1 MAIHKLHLEEFD
13 EIDYQLI
20 AIHSS
25 LEDYRL
31 AYYINQNL
39 PINLKKENCNIQIS
53 NKEGETQFTRFVFED
68 SKDIVWNLVQ
78 NKNDVFVPSQ
88 NSNQGLFAET
98 NNKFSTKIY
107 LIPEFKN
114 VDYFLKIE
122 NGEVNIDVSKITN
135 CIKKIDRVSTVYAV
149 EVEKIKSKTK
159 TVPIILGLQFTFP
172 LLHLL
177 NLMSASVLL
186 IFSDTWILFVVA
198 IVVAWKALIIE
209 KVRRNNH
216 SFLWTQTLNIL
227 TCSLILI
234 LVLIFKQ

>member
-68 SKDIVWNLVQ
+68 SKDIAWNLVQ

-107 LIPEFKN
+107 LIPEFKK

-149 EVEKIKSKTK
+149 EVEKIKSK
-159 TVPIILGLQFTFP
+159 
-172 LLHLL
+172 
-177 NLMSASVLL
+177 NNL
-186 IFSDTWILFVVA
+186 IF
-198 IVVAWKALIIE
+198 
-209 KVRRNNH
+209 
-216 SFLWTQTLNIL
+216 
-227 TCSLILI
+227 
-234 LVLIFKQ
+234 

>member
-68 SKDIVWNLVQ
+68 SKDIAWNLVQ

-107 LIPEFKN
+107 LIPEFKK

-122 NGEVNIDVSKITN
+122 NGEVNIDLSKITN
-135 CIKKIDRVSTVYAV
+135 CIKKIERVSTVYAV
-149 EVEKIKSKTK
+149 EVEKIKSK
-159 TVPIILGLQFTFP
+159 
-172 LLHLL
+172 
-177 NLMSASVLL
+177 NNL
-186 IFSDTWILFVVA
+186 IF
-198 IVVAWKALIIE
+198 
-209 KVRRNNH
+209 
-216 SFLWTQTLNIL
+216 
-227 TCSLILI
+227 
-234 LVLIFKQ
+234 

>member
-68 SKDIVWNLVQ
+68 SKDITWNLVQ
-78 NKNDVFVPSQ
+78 NKNNVFVPSQ

-107 LIPEFKN
+107 LIPEFKK

-135 CIKKIDRVSTVYAV
+135 CIKKIERVSTVYAV
-149 EVEKIKSKTK
+149 EVEKIKSK
-159 TVPIILGLQFTFP
+159 
-172 LLHLL
+172 
-177 NLMSASVLL
+177 NNL
-186 IFSDTWILFVVA
+186 IF
-198 IVVAWKALIIE
+198 
-209 KVRRNNH
+209 
-216 SFLWTQTLNIL
+216 
-227 TCSLILI
+227 
-234 LVLIFKQ
+234 

>member
-53 NKEGETQFTRFVFED
+53 NKEGETHFTRFGFED

-107 LIPEFKN
+107 LIPEFKK
-114 VDYFLKIE
+114 VDFFLKIE

-149 EVEKIKSKTK
+149 EVEKIKSK
-159 TVPIILGLQFTFP
+159 
-172 LLHLL
+172 
-177 NLMSASVLL
+177 NNL
-186 IFSDTWILFVVA
+186 IF
-198 IVVAWKALIIE
+198 
-209 KVRRNNH
+209 
-216 SFLWTQTLNIL
+216 
-227 TCSLILI
+227 
-234 LVLIFKQ
+234 

>member
-122 NGEVNIDVSKITN
+122 NSEVNIDVSKITN
-135 CIKKIDRVSTVYAV
+135 CIKKIERVSTVYAV
-149 EVEKIKSKTK
+149 EVEKIKSK
-159 TVPIILGLQFTFP
+159 
-172 LLHLL
+172 
-177 NLMSASVLL
+177 NNL
-186 IFSDTWILFVVA
+186 IF
-198 IVVAWKALIIE
+198 
-209 KVRRNNH
+209 
-216 SFLWTQTLNIL
+216 
-227 TCSLILI
+227 
-234 LVLIFKQ
+234 

>member
-1 MAIHKLHLEEFD
+1 MGIHKLHLEEFD

-68 SKDIVWNLVQ
+68 SKDIAWNLIQ

-107 LIPEFKN
+107 LIPEFKK

-149 EVEKIKSKTK
+149 EVEKIKSK
-159 TVPIILGLQFTFP
+159 
-172 LLHLL
+172 
-177 NLMSASVLL
+177 NNL
-186 IFSDTWILFVVA
+186 IF
-198 IVVAWKALIIE
+198 
-209 KVRRNNH
+209 
-216 SFLWTQTLNIL
+216 
-227 TCSLILI
+227 
-234 LVLIFKQ
+234 

>member
-107 LIPEFKN
+107 LIPEFKK

-122 NGEVNIDVSKITN
+122 NGEVNIDMSKITN

-149 EVEKIKSKTK
+149 EVEKIKSK
-159 TVPIILGLQFTFP
+159 
-172 LLHLL
+172 
-177 NLMSASVLL
+177 NNL
-186 IFSDTWILFVVA
+186 IF
-198 IVVAWKALIIE
+198 
-209 KVRRNNH
+209 
-216 SFLWTQTLNIL
+216 
-227 TCSLILI
+227 
-234 LVLIFKQ
+234 

>member
-39 PINLKKENCNIQIS
+39 PINLQKENCNIQIS

-68 SKDIVWNLVQ
+68 SKDIAWNLVQ
-78 NKNDVFVPSQ
+78 NKNDDFVALQ
-88 NSNQGLFAET
+88 DSNQGLFAET

-107 LIPEFKN
+107 LIPEFKK

-122 NGEVNIDVSKITN
+122 NGEVNIDVSKIAN

-149 EVEKIKSKTK
+149 EVEKIKSK
-159 TVPIILGLQFTFP
+159 
-172 LLHLL
+172 
-177 NLMSASVLL
+177 NNL
-186 IFSDTWILFVVA
+186 IF
-198 IVVAWKALIIE
+198 
-209 KVRRNNH
+209 
-216 SFLWTQTLNIL
+216 
-227 TCSLILI
+227 
-234 LVLIFKQ
+234 

>member
-107 LIPEFKN
+107 LIPEFKK

-149 EVEKIKSKTK
+149 EVEKIKSK
-159 TVPIILGLQFTFP
+159 
-172 LLHLL
+172 
-177 NLMSASVLL
+177 NNL
-186 IFSDTWILFVVA
+186 IF
-198 IVVAWKALIIE
+198 
-209 KVRRNNH
+209 
-216 SFLWTQTLNIL
+216 
-227 TCSLILI
+227 
-234 LVLIFKQ
+234 

>member
-1 MAIHKLHLEEFD
+1 MGIHKLHLEEFD

-107 LIPEFKN
+107 LIPEFKK

-135 CIKKIDRVSTVYAV
+135 CIKKIERVSIVYAV
-149 EVEKIKSKTK
+149 EVEKIKSK
-159 TVPIILGLQFTFP
+159 
-172 LLHLL
+172 
-177 NLMSASVLL
+177 NNL
-186 IFSDTWILFVVA
+186 IF
-198 IVVAWKALIIE
+198 
-209 KVRRNNH
+209 
-216 SFLWTQTLNIL
+216 
-227 TCSLILI
+227 
-234 LVLIFKQ
+234 

>member
-39 PINLKKENCNIQIS
+39 PINLKNENCNIQIS

-88 NSNQGLFAET
+88 NSNQGLFAES

-135 CIKKIDRVSTVYAV
+135 CIKKIERVSTVYAV
-149 EVEKIKSKTK
+149 EVEKIKSK
-159 TVPIILGLQFTFP
+159 
-172 LLHLL
+172 
-177 NLMSASVLL
+177 NNL
-186 IFSDTWILFVVA
+186 IF
-198 IVVAWKALIIE
+198 
-209 KVRRNNH
+209 
-216 SFLWTQTLNIL
+216 
-227 TCSLILI
+227 
-234 LVLIFKQ
+234 

>member
-68 SKDIVWNLVQ
+68 SKDIVWNLIQ

-149 EVEKIKSKTK
+149 EVEKIKSK
-159 TVPIILGLQFTFP
+159 
-172 LLHLL
+172 
-177 NLMSASVLL
+177 NNL
-186 IFSDTWILFVVA
+186 IF
-198 IVVAWKALIIE
+198 
-209 KVRRNNH
+209 
-216 SFLWTQTLNIL
+216 
-227 TCSLILI
+227 
-234 LVLIFKQ
+234 

>member
-1 MAIHKLHLEEFD
+1 MGIHKLHLEEFD

-68 SKDIVWNLVQ
+68 SKDIAWNLIQ

-114 VDYFLKIE
+114 VDFFLKIE

-149 EVEKIKSKTK
+149 EVEKIKSK
-159 TVPIILGLQFTFP
+159 
-172 LLHLL
+172 
-177 NLMSASVLL
+177 NNL
-186 IFSDTWILFVVA
+186 IF
-198 IVVAWKALIIE
+198 
-209 KVRRNNH
+209 
-216 SFLWTQTLNIL
+216 
-227 TCSLILI
+227 
-234 LVLIFKQ
+234 

>member
-107 LIPEFKN
+107 LIPEFKK
-114 VDYFLKIE
+114 VDYFFKIE

-135 CIKKIDRVSTVYAV
+135 CIKKIDRVSTVYAIN
-149 EVEKIKSKTK
+149 VEKIKSK
-159 TVPIILGLQFTFP
+159 
-172 LLHLL
+172 
-177 NLMSASVLL
+177 NNL
-186 IFSDTWILFVVA
+186 IF
-198 IVVAWKALIIE
+198 
-209 KVRRNNH
+209 
-216 SFLWTQTLNIL
+216 
-227 TCSLILI
+227 
-234 LVLIFKQ
+234 